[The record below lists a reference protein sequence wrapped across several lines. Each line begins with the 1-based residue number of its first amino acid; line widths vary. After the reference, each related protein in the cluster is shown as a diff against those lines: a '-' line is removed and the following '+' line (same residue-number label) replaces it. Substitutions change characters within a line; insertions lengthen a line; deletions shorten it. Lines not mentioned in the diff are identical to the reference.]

1 MISVLISLLARV
13 LLSAWIVYAGYA
25 ALISAMTAGI
35 GARRSLSTG
44 PSPGTRPTIRTV
56 VRSGE
61 MRPAAAGTAAALIG
75 SPSCSRTGPSAP
87 STDAWTAASLAVMA
101 ATSVAKAGSSTVLS
115 RLDTSKRNCCEAGAC
130 WPTEALAAL

>member
-1 MISVLISLLARV
+1 M
-13 LLSAWIVYAGYA
+13 VYAGYV

-75 SPSCSRTGPSAP
+75 STSWSRTGPVVP

-101 ATSVAKAGSSTVLS
+101 ATSAAKARSSTVLLK
-115 RLDTSKRNCCEAGAC
+115 LDTISRNCCEAGAC
-130 WPTEALAAL
+130 WPTEAFAAL